1 MKSRVRV
8 PEKTSEIWKD
18 GSLVMRGLAL
28 ERTTCRCMIRETA
41 GSLSKH
47 SHIGQFG
54 DLKRPVEVHFRNVKA
69 SLERD
74 VTDPLGEIVKQ
85 NKTKYNRSINKYDG
99 GISLTFCGPLT
110 RWIWNRRIYL
120 NSSVLF
126 WPFSSRMNNRP
137 LILPAYCPKRALVK
151 LFGL

>member
-47 SHIGQFG
+47 SRIGQFG

-69 SLERD
+69 SLRERCHGSI
-74 VTDPLGEIVKQ
+74 GEIVQQ
-85 NKTKYNRSINKYDG
+85 NKTKHNRSINKYDG

-120 NSSVLF
+120 NSLVLF
-126 WPFSSRMNNRP
+126 GPFSSRMNNRP
-137 LILPAYCPKRALVK
+137 LILLAYCPERALVK